1 MYCSTCGVAVA
12 KGLSYCNYCGAQL
25 IGPQVDPSHLQT
37 VRPELVVSAMAALFI
52 LGLFAIAVL
61 IGVGKAGAGFD
72 LPILLAITTVSFVM
86 LMIIEGVL
94 IHLLLRSKREPKKVS
109 NTNGVKDHTTRE
121 LQEAQA
127 RMLPEPVASV
137 TENTTRAFDPIP
149 VERKS
154 K

>member
-25 IGPQVDPSHLQT
+25 IGPQIDPSHSQT
-37 VRPELVVSAMAALFI
+37 VRPELVVSAMAGLFV
-52 LGLFAIAVL
+52 LGLGAIAVL

-72 LPILLAITTVSFVM
+72 LPILLVITIVSFVM

-94 IHLLLRSKREPKKVS
+94 IHLLLRRKKELRS
-109 NTNGVKDHTTRE
+109 NTDGVKDHTTRE

-149 VERKS
+149 LERKS

>member
-25 IGPQVDPSHLQT
+25 IGPQGDTSHSQT
-37 VRPELVVSAMAALFI
+37 VRPELLVSAMAGLFI

-72 LPILLAITTVSFVM
+72 LPILIVITTVSFVM

-94 IHLLLRSKREPKKVS
+94 IHLLLRGKKDQKVS
-109 NTNGVKDHTTRE
+109 NAAGLKDHTTRE
-121 LQEAQA
+121 LPEAQA

-149 VERKS
+149 MDRKS